1 MKGFAELMKSE
12 WMRIR
17 HTVLFWIHLVLPT
30 AGAALFL
37 WYYSF
42 AKWDTVD
49 KVRMYLQVVSCVWPF
64 LCGAVCGM
72 AEEMEADCGY
82 QNFFCLPGRKFQAFL
97 SKWCLLMLAGLFSCL
112 IAVMGFAPSPGHPP
126 GERAHRR
133 VVTGRLA
140 DDTDHVRHSPKCD
153 AGHMVSGNCGDR
165 FPVFKYVGRSGDNF
179 PGILEEQ

>member
-82 QNFFCLPGRKFQAFL
+82 QNFFCLPGRKARI
-97 SKWCLLMLAGLFSCL
+97 SM
-112 IAVMGFAPSPGHPP
+112 
-126 GERAHRR
+126 
-133 VVTGRLA
+133 T
-140 DDTDHVRHSPKCD
+140 
-153 AGHMVSGNCGDR
+153 
-165 FPVFKYVGRSGDNF
+165 
-179 PGILEEQ
+179 

>member
-1 MKGFAELMKSE
+1 MKGFADLMKSE

-17 HTVLFWIHLVLPT
+17 HTALFWIHLVLPT

-82 QNFFCLPGRKFQAFL
+82 QNFFCLPGRKARI
-97 SKWCLLMLAGLFSCL
+97 SM
-112 IAVMGFAPSPGHPP
+112 
-126 GERAHRR
+126 
-133 VVTGRLA
+133 T
-140 DDTDHVRHSPKCD
+140 
-153 AGHMVSGNCGDR
+153 
-165 FPVFKYVGRSGDNF
+165 
-179 PGILEEQ
+179 